1 MYLHFFFQAH
11 QHSAVISLAL
21 YKQYMILHFV
31 KYNFFDP
38 NEPIVHIKI
47 IDQKLWYCIFLFFLS
62 LCSQSLG
69 CSPVDPS
76 CTEQWLKKLAEI
88 KSDDSTYVVLFN
100 HSSVLINQERVPI
113 LTQLRSHQPPVQLIT
128 TRDVYT
134 NNVMML
140 ADLEV
145 IKTLLKRQSQ
155 KPINS
160 ILSSKDDLKD
170 FTSSKPTPASPSST
184 LQLSEGDGA
193 IFAPFQ
199 PEEFLV
205 NFWNEGKV
213 MDQDTLKLGF
223 RFPSF
228 GSVSWVQL
236 ELVM

>member
-1 MYLHFFFQAH
+1 
-11 QHSAVISLAL
+11 
-21 YKQYMILHFV
+21 MILH
-31 KYNFFDP
+31 
-38 NEPIVHIKI
+38 
-47 IDQKLWYCIFLFFLS
+47 IFILSFFLC
-62 LCSQSLG
+62 CSAQSLG

-128 TRDVYT
+128 TRDVYS

-160 ILSSKDDLKD
+160 ILSSKEYDLKD
-170 FTSSKPTPASPSST
+170 FTSSKPPPASPSST
-184 LQLSEGDGA
+184 LQLYEGDVA

-199 PEEFLV
+199 PEEYLV
-205 NFWNEGKV
+205 DFWNGGK
-213 MDQDTLKLGF
+213 
-223 RFPSF
+223 
-228 GSVSWVQL
+228 
-236 ELVM
+236 

>member
-1 MYLHFFFQAH
+1 
-11 QHSAVISLAL
+11 
-21 YKQYMILHFV
+21 
-31 KYNFFDP
+31 
-38 NEPIVHIKI
+38 
-47 IDQKLWYCIFLFFLS
+47 
-62 LCSQSLG
+62 
-69 CSPVDPS
+69 
-76 CTEQWLKKLAEI
+76 
-88 KSDDSTYVVLFN
+88 
-100 HSSVLINQERVPI
+100 
-113 LTQLRSHQPPVQLIT
+113 
-128 TRDVYT
+128 
-134 NNVMML
+134 ML

-170 FTSSKPTPASPSST
+170 FTSLPSS
-184 LQLSEGDGA
+184 LPKSELEGA

-228 GSVSWVQL
+228 GSVS
-236 ELVM
+236 

>member
-1 MYLHFFFQAH
+1 
-11 QHSAVISLAL
+11 
-21 YKQYMILHFV
+21 MIKNYDIAYF
-31 KYNFFDP
+31 YS
-38 NEPIVHIKI
+38 
-47 IDQKLWYCIFLFFLS
+47 FFLS
-62 LCSQSLG
+62 PSLLSYQSLG

-128 TRDVYT
+128 TRDVYS

-160 ILSSKDDLKD
+160 ILSSKEYDLKD
-170 FTSSKPTPASPSST
+170 FNSSKPPPPASPSST

-199 PEEFLV
+199 PEEYLV
-205 NFWNEGKV
+205 DFWNGGK
-213 MDQDTLKLGF
+213 
-223 RFPSF
+223 
-228 GSVSWVQL
+228 
-236 ELVM
+236 

>member
-1 MYLHFFFQAH
+1 
-11 QHSAVISLAL
+11 
-21 YKQYMILHFV
+21 MIKNYDIAYF
-31 KYNFFDP
+31 YS
-38 NEPIVHIKI
+38 
-47 IDQKLWYCIFLFFLS
+47 FFLS
-62 LCSQSLG
+62 PSLLSYQSLG

-128 TRDVYT
+128 TRDVYS

-160 ILSSKDDLKD
+160 ILSSKEYDLKD
-170 FTSSKPTPASPSST
+170 FTSSKPPPASPSST
-184 LQLSEGDGA
+184 LQLSDGDGA

-199 PEEFLV
+199 PEEYLV
-205 NFWNEGKV
+205 DFWNGGK
-213 MDQDTLKLGF
+213 
-223 RFPSF
+223 
-228 GSVSWVQL
+228 
-236 ELVM
+236 